1 MTPLLYHQVVKLGRG
16 AHSTPAHGACV
27 MELVSM
33 LAGEPFSDR
42 PRCASPVIT
51 GFLRAYN
58 DLLDDDRRQD
68 LRPYAAAVVGTRGD
82 RATEVARGRRC
93 LEWAD
98 ERPSLLRHD
107 FITRLVV
114 ARGYWLGVAGMYAGA
129 AAWGVRRTDA
139 AHAEALSF
147 LDELVGIG
155 EPPLPRVRL
164 ASPRMQTVE
173 HPAVRAA

>member
-1 MTPLLYHQVVKLGRG
+1 MTPLLYHQVLKLGRG
-16 AHSTPAHGACV
+16 AHSSPADGACV
-27 MELVSM
+27 MELASM

-58 DLLDDDRRQD
+58 DLLDDGRRQD
-68 LRPYAAAVVGTRGD
+68 LRPYAAAVVGTRAD
-82 RATEVARGRRC
+82 RGTEVSRGRRC
-93 LEWAD
+93 LEWAE

-107 FITRLVV
+107 FITKLVV

-129 AAWGVRRTDA
+129 AAWGVRRSDA

-147 LDELVGIG
+147 LDELVGVG
-155 EPPLPRVRL
+155 APPLPRVRL
-164 ASPRMQTVE
+164 AVPRAHTVE
-173 HPAVRAA
+173 QPTVPAA